1 MQYSYSAT
9 QNSGQITQAVDTVS
23 GETIAYQYDLL
34 KRLVSASATP
44 TANSPSAAWTEA
56 FQYDGFGNLTQKTLN
71 GTATPIPV
79 NAATNQLTNAYYDA
93 NGNMTS
99 GAGVSLTYDASNR
112 AVSASAVSGG
122 QETYEYAPD
131 NKRIHRTVA
140 NSTPPVNEWT
150 FYGAAREK
158 LGVYQLVQGTDNYG
172 NAYAY
177 FAPVRTSVWFG
188 GKLVYENGPVN
199 LDRLGTNHAQ
209 SAQFL
214 PFGDE
219 ITSTSNDRTKF
230 ATYTRD
236 SYTGLDYADQR
247 FYASTYGRFMT
258 PDPSAKSAKAGTP
271 GSWNR
276 YSYAQGDPANRKD
289 PRGLDDCSDDPAACG
304 SFFADPYGEDNGVA
318 FDTPSCGLLTI
329 DYIDN
334 QLGEPDDSSCF
345 DSSSS
350 GGGGWGSS
358 PPPPT
363 CSITEYTR
371 GTPRQINGLGQHTY
385 LEVTDSATG
394 LNEVLESGPTNHLN
408 FPNPFGGNWGSMYG
422 YNPPVTNG
430 TFTDPVGT
438 TQISSSTNVA
448 SDTGPG
454 SICDMVNALTAAV
467 GNYDSGTLVL
477 YRPVPQKG
485 SGYYNSNSFTFTLLY
500 DVGLVGPSGSGVFPS
515 PQNWTPGWGL
525 IVPGLQP

>member
-1 MQYSYSAT
+1 
-9 QNSGQITQAVDTVS
+9 V
-23 GETIAYQYDLL
+23 
-34 KRLVSASATP
+34 
-44 TANSPSAAWTEA
+44 
-56 FQYDGFGNLTQKTLN
+56 LN

-93 NGNMTS
+93 SGNMTS

-150 FYGAAREK
+150 FYGANGEK
-158 LGVYQLVQGTDNYG
+158 LGVYQLVQSTDNYG

-247 FYASTYGRFMT
+247 FYASTYGRFNT
-258 PDPSAKSAKAGTP
+258 TDPSAKSAKAGAP

-276 YSYAQGDPANRKD
+276 YSYVQGDPANRKD
-289 PRGLDDCSDDPAACG
+289 PRGLDICDDDPDYCDG
-304 SFFADPYGEDNGVA
+304 FFQDPYGENDGTSFSLPCGTFTLDQIDSDPNIGTSCLNSVETSVPPPLQCPLYPIIGNFTWSSNTPPSRQNAIFQEQMAVDLDNALQILNAQGI
-318 FDTPSCGLLTI
+318 TPVI
-329 DYIDN
+329 D
-334 QLGEPDDSSCF
+334 
-345 DSSSS
+345 S
-350 GGGGWGSS
+350 GFRTVSQNKQNKGSS
-358 PPPPT
+358 PTSLHLIGEAVDIDTNQP
-363 CSITEYTR
+363 
-371 GTPRQINGLGQHTY
+371 NF
-385 LEVTDSATG
+385 ATIAQ
-394 LNEVLESGPTNHLN
+394 VLEQ
-408 FPNPFGGNWGSMYG
+408 
-422 YNPPVTNG
+422 
-430 TFTDPVGT
+430 VGLF
-438 TQISSSTNVA
+438 Q
-448 SDTGPG
+448 GPG
-454 SICDMVNALTAAV
+454 NEDHHF
-467 GNYDSGTLVL
+467 
-477 YRPVPQKG
+477 Q
-485 SGYYNSNSFTFTLLY
+485 
-500 DVGLVGPSGSGVFPS
+500 
-515 PQNWTPGWGL
+515 
-525 IVPGLQP
+525 LQPWGTQASLPQIKACSSEHPNGN